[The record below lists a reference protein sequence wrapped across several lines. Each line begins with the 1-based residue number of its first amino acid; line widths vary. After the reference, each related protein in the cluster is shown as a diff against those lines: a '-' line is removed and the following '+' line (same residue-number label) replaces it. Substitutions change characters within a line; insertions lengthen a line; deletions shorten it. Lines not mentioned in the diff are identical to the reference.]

1 MPFSLI
7 PKLILPSLTDVT
19 PELLAA
25 RCVLLFMLDFL

>member
-25 RCVLLFMLDFL
+25 RGVRFLDAGF